1 MPPKHIFADTSDA
14 KSATGK
20 VEYNIVFDV
29 SLIARCNDGAY
40 KLLKIR
46 SSGRYHDPGGGK
58 AHIKYVFIFQKLV
71 RGHKDEAVSHLLAD
85 QEKGEHDCEGM

>member
-58 AHIKYVFIFQKLV
+58 AHIKYVFIFSEAGPRTQG
-71 RGHKDEAVSHLLAD
+71 RGRQSPIGGPGKR
-85 QEKGEHDCEGM
+85 